1 MNEETGISASV
12 GRSAGRISPDKVRGA
27 KARVA
32 LVKRNKEIPP
42 FKAVEGLSP
51 CIAILGRTDE
61 RFFLAQALDL
71 RGMAYAR
78 GMEDHPRAFRD
89 WRRALRILTE
99 APRTTSRFLKS
110 AGRIRFQMG
119 LHADGPARIRYYN
132 QALRLCREAG
142 WREGEATV
150 IVHRG
155 LEWKE
160 RGERR
165 KALRDLEAG
174 LAIAR
179 AKRMGALRQLKGFIR
194 EAESLPESP
203 T

>member
-1 MNEETGISASV
+1 M
-12 GRSAGRISPDKVRGA
+12 RDA

-32 LVKRNKEIPP
+32 SVKRNKEIPP
-42 FKAVEGLSP
+42 LKAVEELSP

-61 RFFLAQALDL
+61 RFFLAQALYI
-71 RGMAYAR
+71 RGVAYAC
-78 GMEDHPRAFRD
+78 GMEDHPHAFRD
-89 WRRALRILTE
+89 WRRALKMTAGTSKLT
-99 APRTTSRFLKS
+99 PKFLRL

-119 LHADGPARIRYYN
+119 LHADGPVRIRYYN

-155 LEWKE
+155 FEWKE

-179 AKRMGALRQLKGFIR
+179 ERKMGALRQLKGFIR
-194 EAESLPESP
+194 EAESLPEP
-203 T
+203 PI

>member
-1 MNEETGISASV
+1 
-12 GRSAGRISPDKVRGA
+12 
-27 KARVA
+27 
-32 LVKRNKEIPP
+32 
-42 FKAVEGLSP
+42 
-51 CIAILGRTDE
+51 
-61 RFFLAQALDL
+61 
-71 RGMAYAR
+71 
-78 GMEDHPRAFRD
+78 
-89 WRRALRILTE
+89 
-99 APRTTSRFLKS
+99 
-110 AGRIRFQMG
+110 MG